1 MEFFYTCSTLFYTST
16 LLRFRINFLT
26 LLISN
31 GLSFQILSWHAR
43 CIILVERRNE
53 PTSSSK
59 VQLINNNIHNK
70 KITHMKKLFFAAF
83 AAFVMVSVS
92 NVFANNSMSS
102 LSTAL
107 PQDTTTVDTVAPAE
121 QPAEQPAETPAET
134 PTQTEDS
141 TVSAT
146 GADDTA
152 MMMFSDSTEVDTT
165 KSDVTPDVA

>member
-1 MEFFYTCSTLFYTST
+1 
-16 LLRFRINFLT
+16 
-26 LLISN
+26 
-31 GLSFQILSWHAR
+31 
-43 CIILVERRNE
+43 
-53 PTSSSK
+53 
-59 VQLINNNIHNK
+59 
-70 KITHMKKLFFAAF
+70 MKKLFFAAF

-107 PQDTTTVDTVAPAE
+107 PQDTTTVAPAE

-134 PTQTEDS
+134 PAQTEDS